1 MFQKAGNRRNERTNV
16 MEGEGG
22 KDESGRKSRRGREAR
37 RKGSEKDGE
46 GVGGHLRKQMRQK
59 TKIDRNKGEEE
70 EREELWEEGRSE
82 KTNRR
87 KSKVVEGMEAR

>member
-1 MFQKAGNRRNERTNV
+1 
-16 MEGEGG
+16 
-22 KDESGRKSRRGREAR
+22 
-37 RKGSEKDGE
+37 
-46 GVGGHLRKQMRQK
+46 MRQK

-87 KSKVVEGMEAR
+87 KSKVVEGMEAG